1 MTPENAWIYGA
12 LPFVTMAILTA
23 GFVMVFRQRS
33 AARRAA
39 LAAQPRAATGPD
51 PLARPWWGNPLVWLG
66 VGLVSVLLGVFVW
79 PWLFGFTFVAV
90 PFVWWGRPKAS
101 SIDPRS
107 NGHTHR
113 DAGSFMPE

>member
-1 MTPENAWIYGA
+1 MTPENAWIYA
-12 LPFVTMAILTA
+12 VLPFVTMAILTA
-23 GFVMVFRQRS
+23 GFVVVFRQRA

-39 LAAQPRAATGPD
+39 LGAPPRRPDAT
-51 PLARPWWGNPLVWLG
+51 ARPWWANPLLWLSL
-66 VGLVSVLLGVFVW
+66 GLASVLLGVFVW
-79 PWLFGFTFVAV
+79 PWLFGFTFILV
-90 PFVWWGRPKAS
+90 PVVWWRRPKTP

>member
-1 MTPENAWIYGA
+1 MTPENAWIYGV

-23 GFVMVFRQRS
+23 GFVFVFRQRS

-39 LAAQPRAATGPD
+39 LGGQQIPPRPDAQ
-51 PLARPWWGNPLVWLG
+51 ARPWWGNPLVWLAI
-66 VGLVSVLLGVFVW
+66 GLVSVLLGVFVW
-79 PWLFGFTFVAV
+79 PGLFGFTFIFI
-90 PFVWWGRPKAS
+90 PIRWWRTPKTPRL
-101 SIDPRS
+101 DPRS

>member
-1 MTPENAWIYGA
+1 MTPENAWLYGV
-12 LPFVTMAILTA
+12 LPFVTMAVLTA
-23 GFVMVFRQRS
+23 GFVLVFRQRS

-39 LAAQPRAATGPD
+39 LGGQPNAPRRPD
-51 PLARPWWGNPLVWLG
+51 LPARPWWANPLLWIG
-66 VGLVSVLLGVFVW
+66 VGLLSVLLGVFVW
-79 PWLFGFTFVAV
+79 PWLFGFTFFAL
-90 PFVWWGRPKAS
+90 PLVWWGRPKTP

>member
-1 MTPENAWIYGA
+1 MTPENAWLYGV
-12 LPFVTMAILTA
+12 LPFVTMAVLTA
-23 GFVMVFRQRS
+23 GFVVVFRQRS

-39 LAAQPRAATGPD
+39 LGAQPAAARHAHQP
-51 PLARPWWGNPLVWLG
+51 ARPWWANPLLWVAI
-66 VGLVSVLLGVFVW
+66 GLISVLLGVFVW
-79 PWLFGFTFVAV
+79 PWLFGFTFIAV
-90 PFVWWGRPKAS
+90 PLVWWGKPRTP